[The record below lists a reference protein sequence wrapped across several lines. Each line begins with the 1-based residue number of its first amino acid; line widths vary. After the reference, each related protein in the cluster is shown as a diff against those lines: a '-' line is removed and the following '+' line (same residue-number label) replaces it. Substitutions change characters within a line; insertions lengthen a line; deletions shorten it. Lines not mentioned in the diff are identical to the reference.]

1 MGDLLNSKIWFV
13 KPRLICGV
21 MTGTSLD
28 SIDIAFVKFENN
40 NRGEHSF
47 NLVAGREYKF
57 PVKYRNHVLK
67 LINKKN
73 RIADYSLF
81 QVAYSNLIAE
91 AIKTLIKEFE
101 IKDKIDAISVHG
113 QTLWHEPK
121 KENLFNFD
129 LSHTYQSV
137 SGTTL
142 SSILEIPV
150 VYDFRA
156 NDIALGGN
164 GAPLI
169 PIFDYHFL
177 KDVSTDVIALNIGG
191 ISNLTY
197 IPKQANDEKI
207 TGFDTGPGNMLID
220 LAVNQFFGKK
230 YDKDGE
236 IAKSGNV
243 KIELFNYLLNDTF
256 FKTPPPKSTGREKF
270 NDEYFNK
277 IIEYKEELKISN
289 EDFVSTLCNFT
300 AKTISDAINNFIST
314 NAKIYISGGGRKNT
328 ELVRQLKKYLSNHE
342 IQMIDTIGING
353 DLKEAIGFAYIAWRS
368 IGGMYGN
375 LPSATGARRKVRLGA
390 ISL

>member
-40 NRGEHSF
+40 SWGEHSF
-47 NLVAGREYKF
+47 NLVAGGEYKF
-57 PVKYRNHVLK
+57 PVKYKNHVLK
-67 LINKKN
+67 LVNKKN

-81 QVAYSNLIAE
+81 QIAYSNLIAE
-91 AIKTLIKEFE
+91 AIKTAKIEFE
-101 IKDKIDAISVHG
+101 MKDEIDAIAVHG

-129 LSHTYQSV
+129 LSHTYQSF
-137 SGTTL
+137 SGTAL

-150 VYDFRA
+150 VYDFRT
-156 NDIALGGN
+156 NDIACGGN

-169 PIFDYHFL
+169 PIFDYNFL
-177 KDVSTDVIALNIGG
+177 KDNSRDVIALNIGG
-191 ISNLTY
+191 IANLTY
-197 IPKQANDEKI
+197 IPKQSSDEKI

-220 LAVNQFFGKK
+220 LAVKQFFGEK
-230 YDKDGE
+230 YDRNGE

-243 KIELFNYLLNDTF
+243 NQELLNHLLNDTY

-270 NDEYFNK
+270 NDEYFSN
-277 IIEYKEELKISN
+277 IIKYKERLKISN
-289 EDFVSTLCNFT
+289 EDLVSTLCNFT
-300 AKTISDAINNFIST
+300 AKTISDAISNFLST
-314 NAKIYISGGGRKNT
+314 NAKIFISGGGRKNI
-328 ELVRQLKKYLSNHE
+328 ELVRQLKKNLPNNE
-342 IQMIDTIGING
+342 IQTIDSIGING